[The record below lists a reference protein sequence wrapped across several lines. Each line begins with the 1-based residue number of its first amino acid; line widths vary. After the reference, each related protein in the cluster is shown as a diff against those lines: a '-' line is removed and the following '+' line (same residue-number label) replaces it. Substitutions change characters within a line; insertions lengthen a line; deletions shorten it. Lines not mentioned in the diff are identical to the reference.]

1 MKPRHAA
8 ALALVGWYLMVPPHP
23 FGREV
28 PLRAEWSLYH
38 VYKSADM
45 CEWSRRGIASGMLE
59 DAPADFLQRFGNRF
73 MDVFKQATCVAYD
86 DPWFQ
91 GKME

>member
-23 FGREV
+23 FAKEV
-28 PLRAEWSLYH
+28 PPRAEWSLYLL
-38 VYKSADM
+38 YNSADT
-45 CEWSRRGIASGMLE
+45 CQWSRREIAIGMLE

-73 MDVFKQATCVAYD
+73 MDVFKQATCVASD
-86 DPWFQ
+86 DPWLK
-91 GKME
+91 GK